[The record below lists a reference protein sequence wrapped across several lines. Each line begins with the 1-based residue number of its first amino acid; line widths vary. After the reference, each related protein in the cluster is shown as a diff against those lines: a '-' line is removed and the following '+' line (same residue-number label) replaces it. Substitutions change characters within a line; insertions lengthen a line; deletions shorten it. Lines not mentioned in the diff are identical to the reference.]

1 MWNFTL
7 ALYRFVHVGQI
18 LFRDVLGI
26 AQSLDGTLFKK
37 HSAVAQAVYCGHIMA
52 HKKYGVVLHETTQKA
67 HALLCEKG
75 ISHRQCLVH
84 NKNIRIHVRHDSKG
98 QTHHHPAG
106 VTFYRL
112 IDEFANVGKGDDV
125 IVSGVDF
132 LVGQAQNGGI
142 EIHIFPSGEFR
153 VEPATEF
160 EQRGHASLD
169 VHLTG
174 RRCQRTGDNL

>member
-1 MWNFTL
+1 M
-7 ALYRFVHVGQI
+7 RI
-18 LFRDVLGI
+18 
-26 AQSLDGTLFKK
+26 
-37 HSAVAQAVYCGHIMA
+37 HSARSGLACVQFLQVGLHDLLGRAIAHQPTLVQPQGPVAQAHNGR
-52 HKKYGVVLHETTQKA
+52 GVVADEQQGTALLEGPQKA

-132 LVGQAQNGGI
+132 LVGQALDDQPEHFHFTLGQR
-142 EIHIFPSGEFR
+142 R
-153 VEPATEF
+153 VALSRSKRHLCSKPA
-160 EQRGHASLD
+160 GHKKALD
-169 VHLTG
+169 
-174 RRCQRTGDNL
+174 